1 LGPPR
6 TAPVEGWGRAG
17 IAEAFGLFLAAAAQ
31 VRDLRRGH
39 WPPGAPPLQ
48 IAGAGLRAESPAAA
62 DIGLFNPD
70 CQPDRFPVMAAS
82 VLPFLFAYAVG
93 GAPDYRSV

>member
-1 LGPPR
+1 MSVMSLSAIA
-6 TAPVEGWGRAG
+6 AP
-17 IAEAFGLFLAAAAQ
+17 FGHFLAAAAQ
-31 VRDLRRGH
+31 VQEPRRGH
-39 WPPGAPPLQ
+39 WPPGAPPLH
-48 IAGAGLRAESPAAA
+48 IPGAGLRAESPAAA

-70 CQPDRFPVMAAS
+70 CQPDRFPVMAAL